1 MSPHA
6 PHELLAI
13 NLRRL
18 TEIGGIPLTVLADKA
33 GIDRAELFAAMT
45 GEYDPDLTWLRRL
58 ANALAVPLF
67 VLFEEPRAK
76 PR

>member
-1 MSPHA
+1 
-6 PHELLAI
+6 
-13 NLRRL
+13 
-18 TEIGGIPLTVLADKA
+18 
-33 GIDRAELFAAMT
+33 MT

-58 ANALAVPLF
+58 ADALAVPLF